1 MQTIHKYQLSAATAS
16 ITIHTP
22 AEIEPLCV
30 MLQNGWPYLWAKIE
44 VDSSETLVPRTIY
57 CVGTGN
63 RVPPGTVYLGTV
75 QMGVYVWHF
84 FMEVVRTP
92 QKEKIDD

>member
-1 MQTIHKYQLSAATAS
+1 MQTIYKYQLGEDTT
-16 ITIHTP
+16 IIHTP
-22 AEIEPLCV
+22 KRIEPLCV

-92 QKEKIDD
+92 QKEKIGD